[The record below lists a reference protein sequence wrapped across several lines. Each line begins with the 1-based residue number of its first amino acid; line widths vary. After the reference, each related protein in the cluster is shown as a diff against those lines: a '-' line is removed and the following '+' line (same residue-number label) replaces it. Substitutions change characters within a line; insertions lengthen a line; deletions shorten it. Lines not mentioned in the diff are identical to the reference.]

1 VDASL
6 GAIPISLNS
15 YGCIYAYY
23 KPALSLPAVC
33 VSLLLLLM
41 KASVV
46 VIAVVV
52 HR

>member
-6 GAIPISLNS
+6 GAIPISPNS

-23 KPALSLPAVC
+23 KPALSLAAVC

-46 VIAVVV
+46 VIAVLV